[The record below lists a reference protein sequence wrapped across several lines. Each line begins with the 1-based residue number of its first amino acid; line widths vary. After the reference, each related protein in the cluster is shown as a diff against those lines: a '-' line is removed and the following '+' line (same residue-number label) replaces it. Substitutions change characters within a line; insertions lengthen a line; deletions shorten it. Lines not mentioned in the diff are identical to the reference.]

1 MPNETTMNVVK
12 AFADDII
19 PQLKNDMIPYGFL
32 YELYKRWSKQER
44 HEDSSI
50 GRNSF
55 VRALDEL
62 VQTGYITGWTAATK
76 DPVRMENALSEP
88 EPVTVKYKYNPEKFQ
103 ASLYFNGLVRN
114 KVQNPSATDGTNDHS
129 HFEPFTLDMIY
140 QCQPQLEDF
149 VRAAKIY
156 GQDTEKDHGTIY
168 ADMKKAVYTQ
178 IGKNAADPRLR
189 SSEAWDCFFNEIK
202 KLLKLDA

>member
-1 MPNETTMNVVK
+1 MPNERTMNVVK
-12 AFADDII
+12 AFADDVV

-44 HEDSSI
+44 HEDPSI

-55 VRALDEL
+55 VQAIDEL

-88 EPVTVKYKYNPEKFQ
+88 EPVAVKYKYNPEKFQ
-103 ASLYFNGLVRN
+103 ASLYYNGLVRHEAAN
-114 KVQNPSATDGTNDHS
+114 DTNDHS

-149 VRAAKIY
+149 VRAAEIY
-156 GQDTEKDHGTIY
+156 GQDPEKDHNAIY
-168 ADMKKAVYTQ
+168 SDIKKSVYSQ
-178 IGKNAADPRLR
+178 IGENAADPRLR